1 MCDLTSCVHVYLAAG
16 MRDAETEQ
24 EDEERPARLRRLG
37 HAARRL
43 LAAALIGLGTRLA
56 PSARPP
62 LAEQQP
68 GTSAAS

>member
-16 MRDAETEQ
+16 MRDAGVDQ
-24 EDEERPARLRRLG
+24 EDEERLARLRRLG
-37 HAARRL
+37 YTARRL

-56 PSARPP
+56 PAAQPP

-68 GTSAAS
+68 DTSAAS